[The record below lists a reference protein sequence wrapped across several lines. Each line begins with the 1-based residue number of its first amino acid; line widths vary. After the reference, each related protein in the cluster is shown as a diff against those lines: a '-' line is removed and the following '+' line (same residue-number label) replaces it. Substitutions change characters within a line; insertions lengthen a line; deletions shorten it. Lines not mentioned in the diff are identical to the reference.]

1 MAFVYY
7 KYYNSEAP
15 VNKSKIETKDGV
27 FRTPKPTQQ
36 TLCFVSNH
44 MVAAVESLVSEVPD
58 FGVYFPHFDTLND
71 IQAPYLFMY
80 YSLPFMPDILPKL
93 DPLSRNL
100 LQELQKT
107 IDESHGW
114 EYASANAKAGK
125 GLVARHLVKYLIKPG
140 DVLVDIQGL
149 ETQAYQALEWAEEL
163 PPDDD
168 GDREDYEDYDI
179 SRRKIPLKR
188 GPKSQSNDVRKKL
201 RYKWRLPV
209 SSWRFD
215 GHFEMHK
222 EVIFINMKVAY
233 EDQEVP
239 INQLSIFPLAFA
251 PKGVRNTLEQRGRMF
266 WKLRHGKFVSYQLD
280 EDGGLSNIDKRY
292 MVDIETYKKLHPRSD
307 VNRYRLRADLDAKE
321 MADPEPPGGNL
332 ILLFPS
338 KIAGYNLHRKKWLDL
353 YVDRVTD
360 IIWNKQAFKDLVVDE
375 ETKVLV
381 QALVTNQLVAE
392 KSTDSISGKG
402 NGLIILLH
410 GAPGTGK
417 TFTAEGVAEFAEKP
431 LFRVTCGDVGTVAE
445 TVEQYLQSAFHL
457 GRIWDCVV
465 LLDEADVFLEERD
478 MKDLNRNAL
487 VSVFLRALEY
497 YNAILILT
505 SNRVGTFDE
514 AFKSR
519 IQLALHYENLTVS
532 QRRKIWRNF
541 INRLR
546 TFEDPNAD
554 FDDIMDHIDDLSK
567 KDMNGREIRNAI
579 TTARQLAQF
588 KGAPFCYS
596 HLNHVIGVS
605 SRFGKYL
612 KDLRDGLTDDDL
624 KRDSGLR

>member
-1 MAFVYY
+1 
-7 KYYNSEAP
+7 
-15 VNKSKIETKDGV
+15 
-27 FRTPKPTQQ
+27 
-36 TLCFVSNH
+36 
-44 MVAAVESLVSEVPD
+44 
-58 FGVYFPHFDTLND
+58 
-71 IQAPYLFMY
+71 
-80 YSLPFMPDILPKL
+80 
-93 DPLSRNL
+93 
-100 LQELQKT
+100 
-107 IDESHGW
+107 
-114 EYASANAKAGK
+114 
-125 GLVARHLVKYLIKPG
+125 
-140 DVLVDIQGL
+140 
-149 ETQAYQALEWAEEL
+149 
-163 PPDDD
+163 
-168 GDREDYEDYDI
+168 
-179 SRRKIPLKR
+179 
-188 GPKSQSNDVRKKL
+188 
-201 RYKWRLPV
+201 
-209 SSWRFD
+209 
-215 GHFEMHK
+215 
-222 EVIFINMKVAY
+222 
-233 EDQEVP
+233 
-239 INQLSIFPLAFA
+239 
-251 PKGVRNTLEQRGRMF
+251 
-266 WKLRHGKFVSYQLD
+266 
-280 EDGGLSNIDKRY
+280 

-307 VNRYRLRADLDAKE
+307 VSLHRLRADLDAKE
-321 MADPEPPGGNL
+321 MANPEPPGGNL
-332 ILLFPS
+332 ILLFPWE
-338 KIAGYNLHRKKWLDL
+338 IAGYNLLRKTWVDL

-410 GAPGTGK
+410 GAPGTSK

-445 TVEQYLQSAFHL
+445 NVEKYLQSAFHL

-497 YNAILILT
+497 YSGILILT

-579 TTARQLAQF
+579 PTARQLAQF